1 MQENNIIYEIAEKIQ
16 DKNIMQN
23 DFKEAMFLVSNMF
36 REKYVDKLQN
46 ELVTNVNNI
55 KANPTKE
62 INLLR
67 AIKPFVN
74 EDNKKN
80 LEDIIDMMTNISAVN
95 FMMPKTTPKKNNII
109 KINNINIKDS
119 SVKED
124 GVYDIDESCLFGVKN
139 KGDNN
144 NILNIILGI
153 FLIQLLKR

>member
-62 INLLR
+62 IYLL
-67 AIKPFVN
+67 
-74 EDNKKN
+74 
-80 LEDIIDMMTNISAVN
+80 
-95 FMMPKTTPKKNNII
+95 
-109 KINNINIKDS
+109 
-119 SVKED
+119 
-124 GVYDIDESCLFGVKN
+124 
-139 KGDNN
+139 
-144 NILNIILGI
+144 
-153 FLIQLLKR
+153 